1 MAEQDNVILARATY
15 ETLCR
20 FLDSKKRQY
29 TKDEEQLLINCSVRG
44 EDLAMPIT
52 VKIYSDRLIAV
63 LISHMTFEIPEDKR
77 LDVAI
82 AICAINNRVINGS
95 FDYNIKDGSIYFRMS
110 NSFMESELSTEV
122 FEYMLMCSCS
132 TIDEYNDKLLMLAK
146 GMISLQQMLASLDS
160 QN

>member
-1 MAEQDNVILARATY
+1 MAEQDNVILARTTY
-15 ETLCR
+15 ETLCS
-20 FLDSKKRQY
+20 FLDSKKWQY
-29 TKDEEQLLINCSVRG
+29 TKDEERLLINCSACG

-77 LDVAI
+77 LDAAI
-82 AICAINNRVINGS
+82 AICAINNLVINGS
-95 FDYNIKDGSIYFRMS
+95 FDYNINGSIYFRMS

-146 GMISLQQMLASLDS
+146 GMISLQQMLASFDS